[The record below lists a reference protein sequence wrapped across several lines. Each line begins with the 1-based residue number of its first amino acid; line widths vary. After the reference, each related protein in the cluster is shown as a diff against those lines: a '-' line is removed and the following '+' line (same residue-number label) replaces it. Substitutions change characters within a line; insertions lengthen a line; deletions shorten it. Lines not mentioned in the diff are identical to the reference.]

1 MKTIA
6 LIKKASLLIVLAAMS
21 AGAVNAQK
29 SNDKTAAIKQL
40 VESQNYIFIA
50 QSAMPMGGRTRQ
62 LTPDYDFKITKT
74 AITASLPY
82 FGRAYSAPMDPT
94 QGGINFSTTSFNYT
108 ATPRKKG
115 GWDISIKPADAKDVQ
130 QLFLSITETGYATL
144 QVTST
149 NRQAISFSGY
159 IDAIKEKKNK

>member
-1 MKTIA
+1 M
-6 LIKKASLLIVLAAMS
+6 SLLIVLAAIS
-21 AGAVNAQK
+21 AGAVHAQK

-40 VESQNYIFIA
+40 VESQNYDFIA

-62 LTPDYDFKITKT
+62 LTPDYDFKVTKT
-74 AITASLPY
+74 KITAYLPY
-82 FGRAYSAPMDPT
+82 FGRAYTAPMDPT
-94 QGGINFSTTSFNYT
+94 QGGINFSITAFNYT

-115 GWDISIKPADAKDVQ
+115 GWDISIKPGDAKDVQ
-130 QLFLSITETGYATL
+130 QLFLSISETGYATL

-159 IDAIKEKKNK
+159 IDAIKEKKSK